1 MYRSGWWVEQTRTYC
16 AEGILGI
23 LLRAVKGI
31 WKFDGIR
38 FGWGGAVSTAS
49 LSGQSPLGHRQIEKI
64 RNDPLHLTLAN
75 PSFWFDTDLSSF
87 ADLHP
92 QRGKMPKSSVAQF
105 LSAYKA
111 HAFPHLHILTSTQAL
126 LRVLCSSE
134 SPSLRSICIY
144 PLDLQCL
151 LHTLPHA
158 SSSSPRPKTAF
169 CTRRWLPLSVHELG
183 LCPLVSCVFSYY
195 STPSHYISA
204 RSSILTVL
212 ETAIS
217 IGHLT
222 ITDSEGTHYY
232 GKYRK
237 GCNDVHLNV
246 VNDTFWLRILL

>member
-1 MYRSGWWVEQTRTYC
+1 MGSGVSSASES
-16 AEGILGI
+16 G
-23 LLRAVKGI
+23 RA
-31 WKFDGIR
+31 
-38 FGWGGAVSTAS
+38 
-49 LSGQSPLGHRQIEKI
+49 PLGHRQIEKT
-64 RNDPLHLTLAN
+64 RNGALHLTLAN

-111 HAFPHLHILTSTQAL
+111 HAFPHLHILTSTQVL
-126 LRVLCSSE
+126 LRVLCSAT
-134 SPSLRSICIY
+134 LRSICIC

-183 LCPLVSCVFSYY
+183 LCLLVSCVFSYY

-204 RSSILTVL
+204 RSSILSVL
-212 ETAIS
+212 ETAINV
-217 IGHLT
+217 GHLT
-222 ITDSEGTHYY
+222 ITDSEGTRYY

-237 GCNDVHLNV
+237 DCNDVHLNV
-246 VNDTFWLRILL
+246 VNDSFWLRILL